1 MNITLVYN
9 PKSGSS
15 LSRQALRKKCDAAN
29 ITIDKFV
36 AIGDGFER
44 KLSSAITAGAS
55 IAVIGGDG
63 TVSAVAGLVANT
75 KATLIP
81 LPGGTLNHFTK
92 DLDIPQDVDE
102 ALARLR
108 RLKPHTID
116 IASVNDMMFINNS
129 SIGLYPASL
138 RSREKLESKLS
149 KWSAAVVASW
159 RAFINL
165 QTYRVTIDDKSFATP
180 FIFIGNNRYKL
191 DDIGTTERTRLDEG
205 VLTVYIAKTRSRFT
219 LLKIALFALIGRAAQ
234 LDEFEQFYPTTLTI
248 ETTRQHLSVSHD
260 GEVSRL
266 TSPLR
271 YTVHPKSLK
280 ILG

>member
-108 RLKPHTID
+108 RLKPRTID

-159 RAFINL
+159 RAFVNL
-165 QTYRVTIDDKSFATP
+165 QTYRVAHTETIP
-180 FIFIGNNRYKL
+180 L
-191 DDIGTTERTRLDEG
+191 DSVNMRRALAVYGSGDGLNIMTCAGQFVPSRNTYDHRLI
-205 VLTVYIAKTRSRFT
+205 VYAIA
-219 LLKIALFALIGRAAQ
+219 
-234 LDEFEQFYPTTLTI
+234 
-248 ETTRQHLSVSHD
+248 V
-260 GEVSRL
+260 
-266 TSPLR
+266 
-271 YTVHPKSLK
+271 
-280 ILG
+280 